1 MTQEQHQ
8 LEKKYPVRSKE
19 HKQRMIKHWLIAI
32 VVLAIIVWGFAGMP
46 ALELKSK
53 SIEILK
59 SIFNGLFN
67 PDWGYVY
74 IPAGE
79 DLLRGLLETFAIAV
93 IGTFIAAVICIP
105 FAFLGA
111 RNLVKV
117 RPVTGITKFIL
128 SVIRVFPEIVM
139 ALIFIKAVG
148 PGSFS
153 GVLALGIHSVGML
166 GKLFIEDIE
175 SLDFSSAEALKASGA
190 NKTKTLVFA
199 VIPQILP
206 SFLSLIL
213 YRFELNLRSA
223 SILGLIGAGGIGTP
237 LIFAL
242 QTRSWDRVGI
252 ILIGLV
258 IMVAIVDFI
267 SGAIRKRIV

>member
-1 MTQEQHQ
+1 MTREQHQ

-19 HKQRMIKHWLIAI
+19 HKQRMIKHWLITI

-59 SIFNGLFN
+59 SIFNGLFH
-67 PDWGYVY
+67 PDWDYVY

>member
-1 MTQEQHQ
+1 MTQNKDNLEQKFPIKS
-8 LEKKYPVRSKE
+8 KK
-19 HKQRMIKHWLIAI
+19 HKQKIIKNWIIAI
-32 VVLAIIVWGFAGMP
+32 VVLVIIAWGFVGMP

-59 SIFNGLFN
+59 SIFHGLFH

-93 IGTFIAAVICIP
+93 IGTFIAAIICIP

-111 RNLVKV
+111 QNLIKI

-166 GKLFIEDIE
+166 GKLFVEDIE
-175 SLDFSSAEALKASGA
+175 RLDFTSVEALKASGA
-190 NKTKTLVFA
+190 NKTKTLIFA

-206 SFLSLIL
+206 SFLSLVL

-258 IMVAIVDFI
+258 IMVAIVDLI

>member
-1 MTQEQHQ
+1 MTQSTNKLEQ
-8 LEKKYPVRSKE
+8 KYPVKSKQQ
-19 HKQRMIKHWLIAI
+19 KQKLIKNWIIAI
-32 VVLAIIVWGFAGMP
+32 VVSGIIAWGFVGMP

-59 SIFNGLFN
+59 SIFNGLFH
-67 PDWGYVY
+67 PDWDYVY

-105 FAFLGA
+105 IAFLGA
-111 RNLVKV
+111 RNFIKV
-117 RPVTGITKFIL
+117 RPVTGMTKFIL

-166 GKLFIEDIE
+166 GKLFVEDIE
-175 SLDFSSAEALKASGA
+175 RLDFTSVEALKASGA
-190 NKTKTLVFA
+190 NKTKTLIFA

-206 SFLSLIL
+206 SFLSLVL

-258 IMVAIVDFI
+258 IMVAIVDLI

>member
-1 MTQEQHQ
+1 MTQSTNKLEQKYLVKSKQ
-8 LEKKYPVRSKE
+8 QQKKL
-19 HKQRMIKHWLIAI
+19 IKNWIIAI
-32 VVLAIIVWGFAGMP
+32 VVLGIIAWGFVGMP

-59 SIFNGLFN
+59 SIFNGLFH
-67 PDWGYVY
+67 PDWDYVY
-74 IPAGE
+74 IPEGE

-111 RNLVKV
+111 RNFIKV
-117 RPVTGITKFIL
+117 RPVTGVTKFIL

-166 GKLFIEDIE
+166 GKLFVEDIE
-175 SLDFSSAEALKASGA
+175 RLDFTSVEALKASGA
-190 NKTKTLVFA
+190 NKTKTLIFA

-206 SFLSLIL
+206 SFLSLVL

-258 IMVAIVDFI
+258 IMVAIVDLI

>member
-1 MTQEQHQ
+1 MTQNKDNLEQKFPIKS
-8 LEKKYPVRSKE
+8 KK
-19 HKQRMIKHWLIAI
+19 HKQKIIKNWIIAI
-32 VVLAIIVWGFAGMP
+32 VVLAIIAWGFVGMP

-59 SIFNGLFN
+59 SIFHGLFH

-93 IGTFIAAVICIP
+93 IGTFIAAIICIP

-111 RNLVKV
+111 QNLIKI

-139 ALIFIKAVG
+139 VLIFIKAVG

-166 GKLFIEDIE
+166 GKLFVEDIE
-175 SLDFSSAEALKASGA
+175 RLDFTSVEALKASGA
-190 NKTKTLVFA
+190 NKTKTLIFA

-206 SFLSLIL
+206 SFLSLVL

-258 IMVAIVDFI
+258 IMVAIVDLI

>member
-1 MTQEQHQ
+1 MIQEEKH
-8 LEKKYPVRSKE
+8 LEEKYLLKTKKQ
-19 HKQRMIKHWLIAI
+19 KQEVIKNWIIVLI
-32 VVLAIIVWGFAGMP
+32 VLAIIAWGFAGMP

-59 SIFNGLFN
+59 SIFNGLFH
-67 PDWGYVY
+67 PDWNYVY

-79 DLLRGLLETFAIAV
+79 DLLRGLFETFAIAI
-93 IGTFIAAVICIP
+93 IGTFIAAMMCIP

-111 RNLVKV
+111 RNLVKLH
-117 RPVTGITKFIL
+117 PVSGVTKFFL

-153 GVLALGIHSVGML
+153 GVLALGIHSIGML
-166 GKLFIEDIE
+166 GKLFVEDIE
-175 SLDFSSAEALKASGA
+175 SLDFTSVESLKASGA

-206 SFLSLIL
+206 SFLSLVL

-242 QTRSWDRVGI
+242 QTRSWDRVGV

-258 IMVAIVDFI
+258 VMVAIVDLI
-267 SGAIRKRIV
+267 SGAIRKRII

>member
-1 MTQEQHQ
+1 MTQNKDNLEQKFPIKS
-8 LEKKYPVRSKE
+8 KK
-19 HKQRMIKHWLIAI
+19 HKQKIIKNWIIAI
-32 VVLAIIVWGFAGMP
+32 VVLAIIAWGFVGMP

-59 SIFNGLFN
+59 SIFHGLFH

-93 IGTFIAAVICIP
+93 IGTFIAAIICIP

-111 RNLVKV
+111 QNLIKI
-117 RPVTGITKFIL
+117 RPVTGITKFLL

-166 GKLFIEDIE
+166 GKLFVEYIER
-175 SLDFSSAEALKASGA
+175 LDFTSVEALKASGA
-190 NKTKTLVFA
+190 NKTKTLIFA

-206 SFLSLIL
+206 SFLSLVL

-258 IMVAIVDFI
+258 IMVAIVDLI

>member
-1 MTQEQHQ
+1 MNEQ
-8 LEKKYPVRSKE
+8 KYKLNSKRYRE
-19 HKQRMIKHWLIAI
+19 RIIKNWIIAVI
-32 VVLAIIVWGFAGMP
+32 VAAIIIWAFAGMP

-59 SIFNGLFN
+59 SIFTGLFH
-67 PDWGYVY
+67 PDLVDIYS
-74 IPAGE
+74 PAGE

-93 IGTFIAAVICIP
+93 IGTFIASIICIP

-111 RNLVKV
+111 RNMVKL
-117 RPVTGITKFIL
+117 RPVTGISKFIL
-128 SVIRVFPEIVM
+128 SIIRVFPEIVM

-166 GKLFIEDIE
+166 GKLFVEDIE
-175 SLDFSSAEALKASGA
+175 SLDFSAVESLKASGA
-190 NKTKTLVFA
+190 NKTKTLIFA

-206 SFLSLIL
+206 SFISLIL

-258 IMVAIVDFI
+258 IMVAIVDLI

>member
-1 MTQEQHQ
+1 MTQNKDNLEQKFPIKS
-8 LEKKYPVRSKE
+8 KK
-19 HKQRMIKHWLIAI
+19 HKQKIIKNWIIAI
-32 VVLAIIVWGFAGMP
+32 VVLAIIAWGFVGMP

-59 SIFNGLFN
+59 SIFHGLFH

-93 IGTFIAAVICIP
+93 IGTFIAAIICIP

-111 RNLVKV
+111 QNLIKI

-166 GKLFIEDIE
+166 GKLFVEDIE
-175 SLDFSSAEALKASGA
+175 RLDFMSVEALKASGA
-190 NKTKTLVFA
+190 NKTKTLIFA

-206 SFLSLIL
+206 SFLSLVL

-258 IMVAIVDFI
+258 IMVAIVDLI

>member
-1 MTQEQHQ
+1 MTQSTNKLEQ
-8 LEKKYPVRSKE
+8 KYPVKSKQQ
-19 HKQRMIKHWLIAI
+19 KQKLIKNWIIAI
-32 VVLAIIVWGFAGMP
+32 VVLGIIAWGFVGMP

-59 SIFNGLFN
+59 SIFNGLFH
-67 PDWGYVY
+67 PDWDYVY

-105 FAFLGA
+105 IAFLGA
-111 RNLVKV
+111 RNFIKV
-117 RPVTGITKFIL
+117 RPVTGMTKFIL

-166 GKLFIEDIE
+166 GKLFVEDIE
-175 SLDFSSAEALKASGA
+175 RLDFTSVEALKASGA
-190 NKTKTLVFA
+190 NKTKTLIFA

-206 SFLSLIL
+206 SFLSLVL

-223 SILGLIGAGGIGTP
+223 SILGLIGAGDIGTP

-258 IMVAIVDFI
+258 IMVAIVDLI

>member
-1 MTQEQHQ
+1 MTQSTNKLEQ
-8 LEKKYPVRSKE
+8 KYPVKSKQQ
-19 HKQRMIKHWLIAI
+19 KQKLIKNWIIAI
-32 VVLAIIVWGFAGMP
+32 VVLGIIAWGFVGMP

-59 SIFNGLFN
+59 SIFNGLFH
-67 PDWGYVY
+67 PDWDYVY

-105 FAFLGA
+105 IAFLGA
-111 RNLVKV
+111 RNFIKV
-117 RPVTGITKFIL
+117 RPVTGMTKFIL

-166 GKLFIEDIE
+166 GKLFVEDIE
-175 SLDFSSAEALKASGA
+175 RLDFTSVEALKASGA
-190 NKTKTLVFA
+190 NKTKTLIFA

-206 SFLSLIL
+206 SFLSLVL

-258 IMVAIVDFI
+258 IMVAIVDLI

>member
-1 MTQEQHQ
+1 MTQNKDNLEQ
-8 LEKKYPVRSKE
+8 KYPVKSKK
-19 HKQRMIKHWLIAI
+19 HKQKIIKNWIIAI
-32 VVLAIIVWGFAGMP
+32 VVLAIIAWGFVGMP

-59 SIFNGLFN
+59 SIFHGLFH

-93 IGTFIAAVICIP
+93 IGTFIAAIICIP

-111 RNLVKV
+111 RNLIKV

-166 GKLFIEDIE
+166 GKLFVEDIE
-175 SLDFSSAEALKASGA
+175 RLDFTSVEALKASGA
-190 NKTKTLVFA
+190 NKTKTLIFA

-206 SFLSLIL
+206 SFLSLVL

-258 IMVAIVDFI
+258 IMVAIVDLI

>member
-1 MTQEQHQ
+1 MIQEEKH
-8 LEKKYPVRSKE
+8 LEEKYLLKTKKQ
-19 HKQRMIKHWLIAI
+19 KQEVIKNWIIVLI
-32 VVLAIIVWGFAGMP
+32 VLAIIAWGFAGMP

-59 SIFNGLFN
+59 SIFNGLFH
-67 PDWGYVY
+67 PDWNYVY

-79 DLLRGLLETFAIAV
+79 DLLRGLFETFAIAI
-93 IGTFIAAVICIP
+93 IGTFIAAMMCIP

-111 RNLVKV
+111 RNLVKLH
-117 RPVTGITKFIL
+117 PVSGVTKFFL

-153 GVLALGIHSVGML
+153 GALALGIHSIGML
-166 GKLFIEDIE
+166 GKLFVEDIE
-175 SLDFSSAEALKASGA
+175 SLDFTSVESLKASGA

-206 SFLSLIL
+206 SFLSLVL

-242 QTRSWDRVGI
+242 QTRSWDRVGV

-258 IMVAIVDFI
+258 VMVAIVDLI
-267 SGAIRKRIV
+267 SGAIRKRII

>member
-1 MTQEQHQ
+1 MTQSTNKLEQ
-8 LEKKYPVRSKE
+8 KYPVKSKQQ
-19 HKQRMIKHWLIAI
+19 KQKLIKNWIIAI
-32 VVLAIIVWGFAGMP
+32 VVLGIIAWGFVGMP

-59 SIFNGLFN
+59 SIFNGLFHS
-67 PDWGYVY
+67 DWDYVY

-111 RNLVKV
+111 RNFIKV
-117 RPVTGITKFIL
+117 RPVTGMTKFIL

-166 GKLFIEDIE
+166 GKLFVEDIE
-175 SLDFSSAEALKASGA
+175 RLDFTSVEALKASGA
-190 NKTKTLVFA
+190 NKTKTLIFA

-206 SFLSLIL
+206 SFLSLVL

-258 IMVAIVDFI
+258 IMVAIVDLI

>member
-1 MTQEQHQ
+1 MTQNKDNLEQKFPIKS
-8 LEKKYPVRSKE
+8 KK
-19 HKQRMIKHWLIAI
+19 HKQKIIKNWIIAI
-32 VVLAIIVWGFAGMP
+32 VVLAIIAWGFVGMP

-59 SIFNGLFN
+59 SIFHGLFH

-93 IGTFIAAVICIP
+93 IGTFIAAIICIP

-111 RNLVKV
+111 QNLIKI
-117 RPVTGITKFIL
+117 RPVTGITKFLL

-166 GKLFIEDIE
+166 GKLFVEDIE
-175 SLDFSSAEALKASGA
+175 RLDFTSVEALKASGA
-190 NKTKTLVFA
+190 NKTKTLIFA

-206 SFLSLIL
+206 SFLSLVL

-258 IMVAIVDFI
+258 IMVAIVDLI

>member
-59 SIFNGLFN
+59 SIFNGLFH

-128 SVIRVFPEIVM
+128 SVIRVFPENVM

>member
-1 MTQEQHQ
+1 
-8 LEKKYPVRSKE
+8 
-19 HKQRMIKHWLIAI
+19 MIVLI
-32 VVLAIIVWGFAGMP
+32 VLAIIAWGFAGMP

-59 SIFNGLFN
+59 SIFNGLFH
-67 PDWGYVY
+67 PDWNYVY

-79 DLLRGLLETFAIAV
+79 DLLRGLLETFAIAI
-93 IGTFIAAVICIP
+93 IGTFIAAMMCLP

-111 RNLVKV
+111 RNLVKL
-117 RPVTGITKFIL
+117 RPVSGVTKFFL

-153 GVLALGIHSVGML
+153 GVLALGIHSIGML
-166 GKLFIEDIE
+166 GKLFVEDIE
-175 SLDFSSAEALKASGA
+175 SLDFTSVESLKASGA

-206 SFLSLIL
+206 SFLSLVL

-242 QTRSWDRVGI
+242 QTRSWDRVGV

-258 IMVAIVDFI
+258 VMVAIVDLI
-267 SGAIRKRIV
+267 SGAIRKRII

>member
-1 MTQEQHQ
+1 MTQNKYNLEQ
-8 LEKKYPVRSKE
+8 KYPVKSKK
-19 HKQRMIKHWLIAI
+19 HKQKIIKSWIIAI
-32 VVLAIIVWGFAGMP
+32 VVFAIIAWGFVGIP

-59 SIFNGLFN
+59 SIFNGLFH

-93 IGTFIAAVICIP
+93 IGTFIAAIICIP
-105 FAFLGA
+105 FAFIGA
-111 RNLVKV
+111 RNLIKV

-166 GKLFIEDIE
+166 GKLFVEDIE
-175 SLDFSSAEALKASGA
+175 RLDFTSVEALKASGA
-190 NKTKTLVFA
+190 NKTKTLIFA

-206 SFLSLIL
+206 SFLSLVL

-258 IMVAIVDFI
+258 IMVAIVDLI

>member
-1 MTQEQHQ
+1 MTREQHQ

-19 HKQRMIKHWLIAI
+19 HKQRMIKHWLITI

-59 SIFNGLFN
+59 SIFNGLLH

>member
-1 MTQEQHQ
+1 MTQNKDNLEQKFPIKS
-8 LEKKYPVRSKE
+8 KK
-19 HKQRMIKHWLIAI
+19 HKQKIIKNWIIAI
-32 VVLAIIVWGFAGMP
+32 VVLAIIAWGFVGMP

-59 SIFNGLFN
+59 SIFHGLFH

-93 IGTFIAAVICIP
+93 IGTFIAAIICIP

-111 RNLVKV
+111 QNLIKI

-148 PGSFS
+148 PGLFS

-166 GKLFIEDIE
+166 GKLFVEDIE
-175 SLDFSSAEALKASGA
+175 RLDFTSVEALKASGA
-190 NKTKTLVFA
+190 NKTKTLIFA

-206 SFLSLIL
+206 SFLSLVL

-258 IMVAIVDFI
+258 IMVAIVDLI

>member
-1 MTQEQHQ
+1 MTQNKDNLEQKFPIKS
-8 LEKKYPVRSKE
+8 KK
-19 HKQRMIKHWLIAI
+19 HKQKIIKNWIIAI
-32 VVLAIIVWGFAGMP
+32 VVLAIIAWGFVGMP

-59 SIFNGLFN
+59 SIFHGLFH

-93 IGTFIAAVICIP
+93 IGTFIAAIICIP

-111 RNLVKV
+111 QNLIKI

-166 GKLFIEDIE
+166 GKLFVEDIE
-175 SLDFSSAEALKASGA
+175 RLDFTSVEALKASGA
-190 NKTKTLVFA
+190 NKTKTLIFA

-206 SFLSLIL
+206 PFLSLVL

-258 IMVAIVDFI
+258 IMVAIVDLI

>member
-1 MTQEQHQ
+1 MTREQHQ

-19 HKQRMIKHWLIAI
+19 HKQRMIKHWLITI

-59 SIFNGLFN
+59 SIFNGLFH

-111 RNLVKV
+111 HNLVKV

>member
-1 MTQEQHQ
+1 MTQNKYNLEQ
-8 LEKKYPVRSKE
+8 KYPVKSKK
-19 HKQRMIKHWLIAI
+19 HKQKIIKNWIIAI
-32 VVLAIIVWGFAGMP
+32 VVFAIIAWGFVGIP

-59 SIFNGLFN
+59 SIFNGLFH

-93 IGTFIAAVICIP
+93 IGTFIAAIICIP
-105 FAFLGA
+105 FAFIGA
-111 RNLVKV
+111 RNLIKV

-166 GKLFIEDIE
+166 GKLFVEDIE
-175 SLDFSSAEALKASGA
+175 RLDFTSVEALKASGA
-190 NKTKTLVFA
+190 NKTKTLIFA

-206 SFLSLIL
+206 SFLSLVL

-258 IMVAIVDFI
+258 IMVAIVDLI